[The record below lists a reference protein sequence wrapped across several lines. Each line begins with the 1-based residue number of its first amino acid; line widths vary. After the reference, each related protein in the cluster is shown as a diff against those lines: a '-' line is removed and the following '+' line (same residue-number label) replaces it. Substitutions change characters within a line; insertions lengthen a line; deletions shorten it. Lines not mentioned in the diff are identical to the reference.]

1 MIQNIDLK
9 NFELATV
16 NPNNKV
22 WKASDLFC
30 LWANN
35 IQTVAGFSLI
45 SALYLIYDLDAGI
58 VLLGSLIASILI
70 YIFASLIGHPSQKH
84 GIPFPVL
91 LRMSMGLIGARY
103 IGLLRSII
111 GIFMFGI
118 QTFFISKSIVYLIR
132 IFIFS
137 LDKNILEH
145 QIFLSFFIGLNLI
158 DWISLVFTFI
168 LQYLIFTNGQR
179 FNKNF
184 LKFSAYFVYIG
195 LIVFLIILI
204 SENYSEVFKSL
215 KLSTESSD
223 MISKSNILPLISVT
237 GTLFAYF
244 SNI

>member
-1 MIQNIDLK
+1 MG
-9 NFELATV
+9 
-16 NPNNKV
+16 
-22 WKASDLFC
+22 
-30 LWANN
+30 AN
-35 IQTVAGFSLI
+35 
-45 SALYLIYDLDAGI
+45 
-58 VLLGSLIASILI
+58 
-70 YIFASLIGHPSQKH
+70 
-84 GIPFPVL
+84 
-91 LRMSMGLIGARY
+91 GARY
-103 IGLLRSII
+103 VGMLRGIV

-195 LIVFLIILI
+195 
-204 SENYSEVFKSL
+204 
-215 KLSTESSD
+215 
-223 MISKSNILPLISVT
+223 
-237 GTLFAYF
+237 
-244 SNI
+244 